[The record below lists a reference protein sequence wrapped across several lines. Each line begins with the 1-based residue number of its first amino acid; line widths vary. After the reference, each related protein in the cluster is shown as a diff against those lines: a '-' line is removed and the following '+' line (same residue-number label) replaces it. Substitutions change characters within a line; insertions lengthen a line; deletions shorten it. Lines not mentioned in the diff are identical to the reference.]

1 MFTFAVIHLH
11 IFISTHTHINNHM
24 KKQQQS
30 FEYLSYDDISE
41 LEESDRALLQ
51 AARKVTEQAY
61 APYSNFRVGAA
72 MQLANGQIVN
82 GTNQENAS
90 FPVGICAE
98 RTALSTA
105 SSVYP
110 GVAIQTIA
118 VSYHNLEGS
127 SSHPIS
133 PCGICRQTLAEYE
146 QRQQQPIRLI
156 MGGQSGKVYIVPA
169 SSSLLPLSFSAKD
182 MD

>member
-72 MQLANGQIVN
+72 MQLANGQVVN

-90 FPVGICAE
+90 FPVGNCAE

-127 SSHPIS
+127 SSHPIAA
-133 PCGICRQTLAEYE
+133 CRICRETLAEPE
-146 QRQQQPIRLI
+146 QRQHDPGRVQV
-156 MGGQSGKVYIVPA
+156 GGQIGR
-169 SSSLLPLSFSAKD
+169 
-182 MD
+182 

>member
-1 MFTFAVIHLH
+1 
-11 IFISTHTHINNHM
+11 M

-61 APYSNFRVGAA
+61 APYSNFRVGAVI
-72 MQLANGQIVN
+72 QLANGQTVN

-98 RTALSTA
+98 RTAVSAAA
-105 SSVYP
+105 SLHP
-110 GVAIQTIA
+110 GVPIQTIA
-118 VSYHNLEGS
+118 ISYHNLEGS
-127 SSHPIS
+127 SNHPIS

-146 QRQQQPIRLI
+146 QRQQQPIRLV
-156 MGGQSGKVYIVPA
+156 MGGQNGKVLVLPA
-169 SSSLLPLSFSAKD
+169 ATLLLPLSFSAKD
-182 MD
+182 ME

>member
-1 MFTFAVIHLH
+1 
-11 IFISTHTHINNHM
+11 M

-61 APYSNFRVGAA
+61 APYSNFRVGAV
-72 MQLANGQIVN
+72 MQLANGQLVN

-98 RTALSTA
+98 RTALSAA

-118 VSYHNLEGS
+118 VSYHNLEGG

-156 MGGQSGKVYIVPA
+156 MGGQSGKVYVVPA
-169 SSSLLPLSFSAKD
+169 ASSLLPLSFSAKD

>member
-1 MFTFAVIHLH
+1 
-11 IFISTHTHINNHM
+11 M

-41 LEESDRALLQ
+41 LEESDRALLE
-51 AARKVTEQAY
+51 AARKVTKLAY
-61 APYSNFRVGAA
+61 APYSNFRVAA
-72 MQLANGQIVN
+72 VIRLANGQIVN

-98 RTALSTA
+98 RTALSAAT
-105 SSVYP
+105 SLYP
-110 GVAIQTIA
+110 GIPIQTIA
-118 VSYHNLEGS
+118 ISYHNMEGS

-156 MGGQSGKVYIVPA
+156 MGGQTGKVYVLPA
-169 SSSLLPLSFSAKD
+169 ATPLLPLSFSAKD

>member
-1 MFTFAVIHLH
+1 MFTFAGIHLH

-30 FEYLSYDDISE
+30 FEYLSYDNISE
-41 LEESDRALLQ
+41 LEESDRPLLQ

-72 MQLANGQIVN
+72 MQLANGQVVN

-98 RTALSTA
+98 STALSTA
-105 SSVYP
+105 SSVCP

-156 MGGQSGKVYIVPA
+156 MGGQIGRVYIVPA